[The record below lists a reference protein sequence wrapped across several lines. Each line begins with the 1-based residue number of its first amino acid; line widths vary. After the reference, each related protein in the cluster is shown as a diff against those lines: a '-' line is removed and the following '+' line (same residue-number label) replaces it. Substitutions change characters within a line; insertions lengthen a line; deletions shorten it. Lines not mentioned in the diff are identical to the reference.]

1 MQYIVIDNTD
11 DPIVAQKDGKA
22 AIFDTLED
30 AKEFSSEFQ
39 NGIVVILE
47 DVGKVSELFDK
58 LQEEA
63 DKLKELNEEMAKSI
77 RIIGGV

>member
-22 AIFDTLED
+22 AIFDDIGE
-30 AKEFSSEFQ
+30 AEEFSSEIQ
-39 NGIVVILE
+39 NGIVVMLKDIGE
-47 DVGKVSELFDK
+47 IHELFER

-77 RIIGGV
+77 RIIGGI